1 MRLIAIETENGLL
14 FRGEHAHVVERVTD
28 YRCNDDDTCVVPCNA
43 LFVIFAK
50 LTRAGHSVGIL
61 NPFVFIPQNKY

>member
-14 FRGEHAHVVERVTD
+14 FRGAHAEEVERVTGFRSD
-28 YRCNDDDTCVVPCNA
+28 DDDTCVVPGNA
-43 LFVIFAK
+43 LFSVFPK
-50 LTRAGHSVGIL
+50 LTRSGHSVGVL

>member
-14 FRGEHAHVVERVTD
+14 FRGAHAQEVERVTGF
-28 YRCNDDDTCVVPCNA
+28 RCDEDDTCVVPVNA
-43 LFVIFAK
+43 LFSVFPK
-50 LTRAGHSVGIL
+50 LSRAGHSVGVL